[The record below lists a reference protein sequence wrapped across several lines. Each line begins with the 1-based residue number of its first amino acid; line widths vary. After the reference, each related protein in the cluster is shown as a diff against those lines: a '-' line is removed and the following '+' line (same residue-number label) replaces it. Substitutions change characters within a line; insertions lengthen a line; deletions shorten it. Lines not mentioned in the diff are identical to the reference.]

1 MIYDMSI
8 NIINRYDFD
17 FQLIFYYQIIK
28 MTAQQQNESVD
39 FVPSLDFDDY
49 EILNAYPFT
58 IRRKG
63 THRVDS

>member
-1 MIYDMSI
+1 
-8 NIINRYDFD
+8 
-17 FQLIFYYQIIK
+17 

-63 THRVDS
+63 THRVVS